1 MKHQLSKKRIY
12 RNTCRMLARW
22 SMEIL
27 VFSNECVSHVYVML
41 RHMENDE
48 GNFDISCKLKKY
60 LLNKVIW

>member
-1 MKHQLSKKRIY
+1 
-12 RNTCRMLARW
+12 
-22 SMEIL
+22 MEIL

-60 LLNKVIW
+60 LLNKVI